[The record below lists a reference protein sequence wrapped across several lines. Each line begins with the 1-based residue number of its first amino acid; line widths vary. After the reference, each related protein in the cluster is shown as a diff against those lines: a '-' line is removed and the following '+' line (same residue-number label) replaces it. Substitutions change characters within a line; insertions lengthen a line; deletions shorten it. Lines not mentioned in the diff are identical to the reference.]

1 MIRKHDEDL
10 FKDTTMTFG
19 EHLEELR
26 GCLWKAV
33 MGVAIGFL
41 IGLLVANQVVQA
53 IKVPLERALAT
64 YYRTATIDKYQRPSR
79 AKAWRCPTRWRK

>member
-33 MGVAIGFL
+33 IGIVLGFL
-41 IGLLVANQVVQA
+41 IGLLVA
-53 IKVPLERALAT
+53 
-64 YYRTATIDKYQRPSR
+64 D
-79 AKAWRCPTRWRK
+79 